1 MPLSHIWFS
10 SGMSDK
16 RQKTYEDVR
25 IETQKLSY
33 TDPTDPT
40 QVARERE
47 LLTYFGLICFI
58 GTVR

>member
-10 SGMSDK
+10 SRMSDK

-33 TDPTDPT
+33 ADPT

-47 LLTYFGLICFI
+47 LLTYL
-58 GTVR
+58 